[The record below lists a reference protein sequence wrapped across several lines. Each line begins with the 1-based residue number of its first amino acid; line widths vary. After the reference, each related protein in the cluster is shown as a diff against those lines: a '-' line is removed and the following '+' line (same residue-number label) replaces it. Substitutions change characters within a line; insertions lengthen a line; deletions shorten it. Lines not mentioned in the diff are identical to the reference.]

1 MSYEAVL
8 FDNDGVLIERHRTG
22 TIQQQIRE
30 LLADHGAEPDEDQ
43 LHALTWAT
51 GRRAIER
58 TCQQLGVDPEGF
70 WSQRERTCS
79 RVQQEAI
86 RAGDKD
92 LYPDI
97 DAVHELAEERP
108 LGIVS
113 NNQQETIDFI
123 IDYFEMQETFATH
136 YGREPGLKGVSR
148 KKPAPYYLR
157 LAQQDI
163 GASPEDVLFIGDST
177 SDIEAAHNAGMD
189 AAFIRRPHREGYDV
203 REPPEHEING
213 LRALLELV

>member
-8 FDNDGVLIERHRTG
+8 FDNDGVLIERHQTG
-22 TIQQQIRE
+22 TIEQQIRE
-30 LLADHGAEPDEDQ
+30 LLADHGTEPDRDQ

-51 GRRAIER
+51 GRRAIEQ
-58 TCQQLGVDPEGF
+58 TCQQLGVDPERF
-70 WSQRERTCS
+70 WAEREQACS
-79 RVQQEAI
+79 RAQQEAI
-86 RAGDKD
+86 QAGDKD

-97 DAVHELAEERP
+97 EAVHELADRLP

-123 IDYFEMQETFATH
+123 VEHFGMQDAFTTQ
-136 YGREPGLKGVSR
+136 YGREPGLEGVSR

-163 GASPEDVLFIGDST
+163 GASPEEVLFIGDST

-203 REPPEHEING
+203 HEPPEYEIDG
-213 LRALLELV
+213 LRALLELA

>member
-1 MSYEAVL
+1 VSYSAVL

-22 TIQQQIRE
+22 VIEEQIRE
-30 LLADHGAEPDEDQ
+30 LLAEEGAEPDEDQ

-51 GRRAIER
+51 GRRAIEQA
-58 TCQQLGVDPEGF
+58 CQDLGVDPASF
-70 WSQRERTCS
+70 WQRREATCS

-86 RAGDKD
+86 RSGQKA

-97 DAVHELAEERP
+97 DAIEELADRLP

-123 IDYFEMQETFATH
+123 LKHFGMEETFTTQ
-136 YGREPGLKGVSR
+136 YGREPGLEGVSR
-148 KKPAPYYLR
+148 KKPAPYYPR

-163 GASPEDVLFIGDST
+163 GVPADEVLFVGDSST
-177 SDIEAAHNAGMD
+177 DIEAAHAAGMD
-189 AAFIRRPHREGYDV
+189 AGFIRRPHRRDYDV
-203 REPPEHEING
+203 QEPPEYEIDG
-213 LRALLELV
+213 LRALHELV